1 MGGRA
6 AADCK
11 RLDAQQQIMGTGQS
25 SERQQ
30 HIMALE
36 VERVW
41 PLLAMAIRSQ
51 QIAALVCVCL
61 VSFVLLFVCCEFIML
76 LV

>member
-6 AADCK
+6 AADRK
-11 RLDAQQQIMGTGQS
+11 RLDAQQQIIGTGRS

-30 HIMALE
+30 DIMVLE
-36 VERVW
+36 AERVW
-41 PLLAMAIRSQ
+41 PLLAIAIRSQ
-51 QIAALVCVCL
+51 QIAALLCVCL
-61 VSFVLLFVCCEFIML
+61 VSFVLLFVCCESILL